1 MSRNCCSSTN
11 RRRESIPSRAVSSGI
26 CCSNFPATA
35 SRFSSPRTTWTK
47 PSAAATSPTSIT
59 ANSSPT
65 VRRTRCANSP
75 TCSRPAPCA
84 SRSPHPKSPG
94 RWLAPVKSKASAVQ
108 PSSAS
113 PSTRLS
119 TTTWIWTTSAR
130 SFPGRAPRSAK
141 SARSLRASKTSS
153 WSSPTRIRPTAT
165 IWRPPA
171 KRRRPGMTDIFRG
184 FGAVFYKEALHVRRD
199 FGTLFFSLI
208 IPLLQML
215 LLGYGIDTNIRQINT
230 VVFNA
235 DGRRESREL
244 LDRLKNSDTFHV
256 VRYVNSDVE
265 MNEMIIGGKARV
277 GIKIPVDYSDK
288 LLHQMSAQVLVLID
302 GSDSSVAGQAINVTT
317 SIGLDE
323 SLRRALT
330 NNASSA
336 VDMRPKLLFNPDSRS
351 PNFFLPGLTAIL
363 LLNVT
368 TFLTAFSIVR
378 EKERGTLEQLFV
390 TPVRPMGLLLGKL
403 LPYLGI
409 GFFELLLIL
418 TFMRFVFL
426 VPIHGSVLLL
436 GFLSLPYLFAA
447 LSLGILIS
455 SKANSQAEAMQ
466 LAFLPILPNVFFSG
480 YIFPRETIPTIF
492 KPLSYLIPASY
503 FINITRG
510 VILRGAGISHLWT
523 DGLALCLIGTL

>member
-1 MSRNCCSSTN
+1 M
-11 RRRESIPSRAVSSGI
+11 RE
-26 CCSNFPATA
+26 
-35 SRFSSPRTTWTK
+35 
-47 PSAAATSPTSIT
+47 
-59 ANSSPT
+59 
-65 VRRTRCANSP
+65 
-75 TCSRPAPCA
+75 
-84 SRSPHPKSPG
+84 
-94 RWLAPVKSKASAVQ
+94 
-108 PSSAS
+108 
-113 PSTRLS
+113 
-119 TTTWIWTTSAR
+119 
-130 SFPGRAPRSAK
+130 
-141 SARSLRASKTSS
+141 
-153 WSSPTRIRPTAT
+153 
-165 IWRPPA
+165 
-171 KRRRPGMTDIFRG
+171 IFRG
-184 FGAVFYKEALHVRRD
+184 FGAVFYKETLHVRRD

-256 VRYVNSDVE
+256 VRYVNSDAE
-265 MNEMIIGGKARV
+265 MNNMIIGGKARV

-317 SIGLDE
+317 AIGLDE
-323 SLRRALT
+323 SLRRVVVA
-330 NNASSA
+330 NGSVA

-390 TPVRPMGLLLGKL
+390 TPVKPMGLLLGKL

-418 TFMRFVFL
+418 TFMRFAFH
-426 VPIHGSVLLL
+426 VPIHGSVFLLA
-436 GFLSLPYLFAA
+436 FLSLPYIFVS

-455 SKANSQAEAMQ
+455 SKANTQSEAMQ
-466 LAFLPILPNVFFSG
+466 LAFLTILPSIFFSG
-480 YIFPRETIPTIF
+480 YIFPRETMPKFFYVI
-492 KPLSYLIPASY
+492 SYFVPASY

-510 VILRGAGISHLWT
+510 VILRGAGIRHLWL
-523 DGLALCLIGTL
+523 DGLALFTIGALLLVIAARRFHNKVIMA

>member
-1 MSRNCCSSTN
+1 M
-11 RRRESIPSRAVSSGI
+11 
-26 CCSNFPATA
+26 
-35 SRFSSPRTTWTK
+35 
-47 PSAAATSPTSIT
+47 
-59 ANSSPT
+59 
-65 VRRTRCANSP
+65 
-75 TCSRPAPCA
+75 
-84 SRSPHPKSPG
+84 
-94 RWLAPVKSKASAVQ
+94 
-108 PSSAS
+108 
-113 PSTRLS
+113 
-119 TTTWIWTTSAR
+119 
-130 SFPGRAPRSAK
+130 
-141 SARSLRASKTSS
+141 
-153 WSSPTRIRPTAT
+153 
-165 IWRPPA
+165 
-171 KRRRPGMTDIFRG
+171 RRPRVRDIFRG
-184 FGAVFYKEALHVRRD
+184 FGAVFYKETLHVRRD

-244 LDRLKNSDTFHV
+244 LDRLKNSDTFHL
-256 VRYVNSDVE
+256 VRYVNTDHE
-265 MNEMIIGGKARV
+265 MNEMIIAGKARV

-288 LLHQMSAQVLVLID
+288 LLHKMSAQVLVLID

-323 SLRRALT
+323 SLRRVLV
-330 NNASSA
+330 NNETFA

-403 LPYLGI
+403 LPYLVI
-409 GFFELLLIL
+409 GFFELCMIL
-418 TFMRFVFL
+418 TFMRFAFH
-426 VPIHGSVLLL
+426 VPIHGSVILLA
-436 GFLSLPYLFAA
+436 FLSLPYIFVS

-455 SKANSQAEAMQ
+455 SKANSQSEAMQ
-466 LAFLPILPNVFFSG
+466 LAFLTILPSIFFSG
-480 YIFPRETIPTIF
+480 YIFPRETMPKIF
-492 KPLSYLIPASY
+492 YVISYFVPASY

-510 VILRGAGISHLWT
+510 VILRGAGITHLWI
-523 DGLALCLIGTL
+523 DALALFAMGTFLLVIAARRFQNKVIMA